1 MGVFMREPL
10 LDWQREA
17 RVVNAKRST
26 PGSAKDPVSAADTV
40 DPQDMHINLKV
51 SVEGRGGGGG
61 GRGGEER
68 PQRGVGRRGARSINI
83 EVDTICA
90 VYHCSRVCLPL
101 AQLAL
106 HVKLSMYSMNVA

>member
-51 SVEGRGGGGG
+51 SVEGRGGGRWGEGG
-61 GRGGEER
+61 GRTATEGGG
-68 PQRGVGRRGARSINI
+68 QKG
-83 EVDTICA
+83 
-90 VYHCSRVCLPL
+90 CSLN
-101 AQLAL
+101 Q
-106 HVKLSMYSMNVA
+106 Y